1 VRTTELSVLV
11 AVLVLSGC
19 VSNGDTESRGAQ
31 DIRVVDGDTVEIET
45 ETGNE
50 TVRLIGIDTP
60 ETSAENTPREFGL
73 PQTQAATRCLGRKG
87 EAATRRVKSM
97 VDNENI
103 SVSTD
108 PAADRRGDYGRLLAY
123 LYAGN
128 TSVNRQLVEE
138 GLARVYP
145 SQFSRRGRYEAL
157 ESRAVA
163 ERKGVWECLR
173 FRRNPTS

>member
-1 VRTTELSVLV
+1 MRIVNLFVLV
-11 AVLVLSGC
+11 AVLTLSGC
-19 VSNGDTESRGAQ
+19 ASTGDPESRATQ
-31 DIRVVDGDTVEIET
+31 NIRVVDGDTVEIST
-45 ETGNE
+45 ERGNE

-60 ETSAENTPREFGL
+60 ETHAENTPREFDL
-73 PQTQAATRCLGRKG
+73 PRTQAARRCLGRKG
-87 EAATRRVKSM
+87 KAATRRVKSL
-97 VDNENI
+97 VDSQNT

-145 SQFSRRGRYEAL
+145 SQFSHRGRYEAL

-163 ERKGVWECLR
+163 ERRGVWECLR